1 MKIEKAMSLRNLF
14 FLILGIV
21 LVAAL
26 SGCRQFQRVAYYV
39 TMRPDSSGW
48 RADIPL
54 VFTADSATAP
64 GLEPGQY
71 HLYMVIR
78 YRDSYADSKLYLRLE
93 HTSLAR
99 GVRTRQICVNMEHPK
114 DNPGAKV
121 KLNKGLVEL
130 TLPIGYDYV
139 DSAWT
144 LSVEQRMA
152 GSPIKG
158 INDIGIKMVKE

>member
-1 MKIEKAMSLRNLF
+1 MFLRNLF

-26 SGCRQFQRVAYYV
+26 SGCRKFQRVVYYRN
-39 TMRPDSSGW
+39 MRPDPSGW

-71 HLYMVIR
+71 HLYMVMR
-78 YRDSYADSKLYLRLE
+78 YREWYADSKLYLRLE
-93 HTSLAR
+93 HTSLMR
-99 GVRTRQICVNMEHPK
+99 GVRTREICVNMEHPSE
-114 DNPGAKV
+114 NPGAKV

-130 TLPIGYDYV
+130 TMPIGYDYV
-139 DSAWT
+139 DQAWT
-144 LSVEQRMA
+144 LSVQQRM
-152 GSPIKG
+152 SPPPIKG